1 MGFGDGSI
9 VAGVVD
15 TVAAGFG
22 GGGGGASSQPDT
34 NSTAETSTAKKY
46 FIAPP
51 SMVRHWLL
59 SIVTVRACGADQVE
73 H

>member
-9 VAGVVD
+9 VAGVVA

-34 NSTAETSTAKKY
+34 NGTAETSTAKKY